1 MGGIWQDV
9 RFAAR
14 MLGKNPGFAV
24 IAVITLALGIGANSA
39 LFSVVNGVLLN
50 PLPFQNP
57 QKLVAI
63 YKKMTQF
70 KEASIPYTSFLD
82 WQKANR
88 TLASMGVYREEDYSL
103 TGQGEPE
110 RLHGQMISA
119 GFFSTLGIKPFL
131 GRVFRPEED
140 QIGAAPVVLISEGLW
155 KRKFGSSRDVLG
167 RAMELGGTAYTIV
180 GVVPGR
186 LPMFLPSD
194 VFVPIGQWGDPNF
207 RDRRIGMGTQ
217 GVARLNDGVSLAQAR
232 ANMDSIAHDL
242 AVTYPDAD
250 KDTGITIVPLKEDI
264 VGDFRG
270 ILLILLGAVGF
281 VLLIACANVANLL
294 LARSTGRSRE
304 FAVRVALGASQMRV
318 VRQLLTESVLL
329 AVTGG
334 LLGLAIAQWG
344 THAVLAAMPETL
356 PRAEDI
362 HVDARVLIFTLAVS
376 IFAGIIFGLA
386 PALKTRKP
394 ELTETLKEGGRGSTG
409 THHRTQSIFVV
420 GEIALSLVLL
430 IGAGLM
436 IRSLAA
442 LWSVNPGFNPRNVLT
457 FSVGFS
463 RQKTAN
469 AAAIRAALRDIT
481 AKYESV
487 PGIVAASASGGSLP
501 MRGDSELPF
510 WLEGQPKPASM
521 NDMNLGL
528 WYPVQPDYLQAMG
541 IPLLR
546 GRFIGAGDTDQSP
559 AVIVIDENFARE
571 FFPHQDPIGKRINIG
586 LLNLQPEIIGVVGH
600 IEHWG
605 LGDTAH
611 KNLQAQFYSP
621 LVQLPDTVLPLI
633 VQGINMV
640 ARTAGPPSAFAGGLR
655 EASLQFDPSQVAYDF
670 MPMTQIVSGSIA
682 AQRFTMIL
690 LGTFAALALLLS
702 AVGIYGVIS
711 YLAAQRTHEIGIRM
725 ALGAQP
731 SSISRMILMEGMK
744 FALIGVAVGLAAA
757 LALTRL
763 MSQMIF
769 GVGAFDPLTF
779 AGVSLLLIV
788 IAMAACYIPARRAM
802 HTDPMIALRYE

>member
-1 MGGIWQDV
+1 
-9 RFAAR
+9 
-14 MLGKNPGFAV
+14 
-24 IAVITLALGIGANSA
+24 
-39 LFSVVNGVLLN
+39 
-50 PLPFQNP
+50 
-57 QKLVAI
+57 
-63 YKKMTQF
+63 
-70 KEASIPYTSFLD
+70 
-82 WQKANR
+82 
-88 TLASMGVYREEDYSL
+88 
-103 TGQGEPE
+103 
-110 RLHGQMISA
+110 
-119 GFFSTLGIKPFL
+119 
-131 GRVFRPEED
+131 
-140 QIGAAPVVLISEGLW
+140 
-155 KRKFGSSRDVLG
+155 
-167 RAMELGGTAYTIV
+167 
-180 GVVPGR
+180 
-186 LPMFLPSD
+186 
-194 VFVPIGQWGDPNF
+194 
-207 RDRRIGMGTQ
+207 
-217 GVARLNDGVSLAQAR
+217 
-232 ANMDSIAHDL
+232 
-242 AVTYPDAD
+242 
-250 KDTGITIVPLKEDI
+250 
-264 VGDFRG
+264 
-270 ILLILLGAVGF
+270 
-281 VLLIACANVANLL
+281 
-294 LARSTGRSRE
+294 
-304 FAVRVALGASQMRV
+304 
-318 VRQLLTESVLL
+318 
-329 AVTGG
+329 
-334 LLGLAIAQWG
+334 
-344 THAVLAAMPETL
+344 
-356 PRAEDI
+356 
-362 HVDARVLIFTLAVS
+362 
-376 IFAGIIFGLA
+376 
-386 PALKTRKP
+386 
-394 ELTETLKEGGRGSTG
+394 
-409 THHRTQSIFVV
+409 
-420 GEIALSLVLL
+420 
-430 IGAGLM
+430 M